1 MCTDSKASAILLM
14 HCPDKRGIIAVV
26 SEFICKNNGNI
37 IFLDQHV
44 DEVTGAFFMQIGRAH
59 V

>member
-44 DEVTGAFFMQIGRAH
+44 DEVTGAFFMRIE
-59 V
+59 